1 MVSGAKRNRTM
12 GLFKLLKLDEKGL
25 IPAVVQDA
33 KDGTVLMVAY
43 MNRESLRRTLRL
55 KKSVFWSR
63 SRKSYWLK
71 GESSGNV
78 QRVKEIRLDCDGDCL
93 LVKVEQIGG
102 AACHTGHRS
111 CFYRKTAKGGR
122 LKTTEKPLFDPKKVY
137 AH

>member
-1 MVSGAKRNRTM
+1 MSLYKS
-12 GLFKLLKLDEKGL
+12 LKFDEKGL

-43 MNRESLRRTLRL
+43 MNRESVRRTLRL

-63 SRKSYWLK
+63 SRKSFWLK

-78 QRVKEIRLDCDGDCL
+78 QKVKELRIDCDGDCL
-93 LVKVEQIGG
+93 LVKVEQLGG

-111 CFYRKTAKGGR
+111 CFYRKVLPGGK
-122 LKTTEKPLFDPKKVY
+122 LKETGHPLFDPKKVY
-137 AH
+137 GH

>member
-1 MVSGAKRNRTM
+1 MSLYKS
-12 GLFKLLKLDEKGL
+12 LKFDQKGL

-43 MNRESLRRTLRL
+43 MNRESIRRTLRV

-63 SRKSYWLK
+63 SRRSFWLK

-78 QRVKEIRLDCDGDCL
+78 QKVTEMRIDCDGDCL

-111 CFYRKTAKGGR
+111 CFFRKILPGGNLKVTGR
-122 LKTTEKPLFDPKKVY
+122 LVFDPKKVY
-137 AH
+137 GH